1 MPLSPS
7 DKLGRY
13 EILARLGAGG
23 RGELCKANDTR
34 LDRTVA
40 VKTSKTEFSERFERE
55 AIAALNYYQIC
66 QLMSGR
72 IIRCPKQY
80 VFKLS
85 DSHVEPAR

>member
-66 QLMSGR
+66 QIDVGPDYPVPET
-72 IIRCPKQY
+72 IRFQAERLPC
-80 VFKLS
+80 
-85 DSHVEPAR
+85 